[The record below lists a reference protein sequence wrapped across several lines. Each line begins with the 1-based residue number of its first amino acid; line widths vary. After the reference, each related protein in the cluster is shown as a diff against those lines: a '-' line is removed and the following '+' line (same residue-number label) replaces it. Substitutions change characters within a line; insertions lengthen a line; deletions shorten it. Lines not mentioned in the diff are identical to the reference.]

1 MRRALLVALSAVAV
15 TSQAGANGID
25 RAPLRGSSVYE
36 APSYPVDVVPGAYRQ
51 PVVVEPDPLA
61 QPIAVGPPVP
71 AASLPFRFE
80 VGGRYWFSFGN
91 LTKRL
96 YDIAESSPEMVS
108 RLTYKGLSAHS
119 AELFARAD
127 HPTGL
132 LIKGYVGLTGM
143 QKGWLNDEDFTPFI
157 DPYSSTMSSQRGGQL
172 NYGAADLGYTG
183 GSRRARAS
191 PPSSA
196 TATSARRRAPMAAG
210 RSAATPSS
218 VSPPSITARW

>member
-51 PVVVEPDPLA
+51 PIVVEPDPLA

-96 YDIAESSPEMVS
+96 YDFAESSPEMVS

-143 QKGWLNDEDFTPFI
+143 QKGFLNDEDFTPFI
-157 DPYSSTMSSQRGGQL
+157 DPYSSTMSTQRGGHL
-172 NYGAADLGYTG
+172 NYATADLGYTMWITP
-183 GSRRARAS
+183 RFPRA
-191 PPSSA
+191 
-196 TATSARRRAPMAAG
+196 
-210 RSAATPSS
+210 
-218 VSPPSITARW
+218 